1 MMKYFMLLASVSMAV
16 AASTLLKFGSRAVN
30 FDGGLWEIIGSY
42 LSSPVII
49 GGFAAYAIGAVLWV
63 YCLAAF
69 DLSYVS
75 FVSSIQ
81 YVLLML
87 VSILVFNEQISFIKW
102 VGCGFIMIGVFFW
115 LKG

>member
-1 MMKYFMLLASVSMAV
+1 MMKYFMLLGSVSMAV
-16 AASTLLKFGSRAVN
+16 VASTLLKIGSRTVN
-30 FDGGLWEIIGSY
+30 FDSGLWGIMIGY
-42 LSSPVII
+42 LSSPVIV
-49 GGFAAYAIGAVLWV
+49 GGFAAYALGALLWV

-81 YVLLML
+81 YVLLIL
-87 VSILVFNEQISFIKW
+87 VSILIFNEQISMMKW
-102 VGCGFIMIGVFFW
+102 IGCGFIMIGVFFW